1 MKLNEIKNESKNKSR
16 KRIARGIGSG
26 KGKTGGRGMKGQKSR
41 TGVSINGFEGGQMP
55 LHMRMP
61 KHGFKSRNRQNK
73 TILKTDFLNIL
84 IEKKIIKENT
94 KLTIDDLINHSN
106 SKQNVFVKILLG
118 QKLTKAL
125 NIESHAVSESA
136 KKEVERAGGSISI
149 VKFKKKN
156 KVPAVKEN
164 KQVKT
169 EKTKD
174 IQTKNKITKTEKKS
188 QGRQTKNLKITTK
201 KSPNKKET

>member
-1 MKLNEIKNESKNKSR
+1 MKLNEIKNETKNKSR

-26 KGKTGGRGMKGQKSR
+26 KGKTGGRGIKGQKSR

-61 KHGFKSRNRQNK
+61 KHGFKSRKRQKK
-73 TILKTDFLNIL
+73 TILKTDFLNNL
-84 IEKKIIKENT
+84 IEKKVIKEST

-106 SKQNVFVKILLG
+106 SKQNVFIKLLLG
-118 QKLTKAL
+118 QKLTKVF

-136 KKEVERAGGSISI
+136 KKEIERAGGSVSI

-156 KVPAVKEN
+156 KELTDKNVT
-164 KQVKT
+164 QV
-169 EKTKD
+169 
-174 IQTKNKITKTEKKS
+174 
-188 QGRQTKNLKITTK
+188 
-201 KSPNKKET
+201 KKETTNDSEIKEKKTKAKKKVGDEQKKVPKKKTNKAPSKKES